1 MPSADLCPSVGIGF
15 FLAKSCFLL
24 AYFEGTRVVSV
35 FNFVYLTRAC
45 QGKMKSPDR
54 LYPHPTALLMQLL
67 GPGTYLTGRTV
78 ELVVYI
84 CNFQ

>member
-1 MPSADLCPSVGIGF
+1 MQICVLVLEMA

-35 FNFVYLTRAC
+35 FNVVCLRRAC
-45 QGKMKSPDR
+45 QGKMKSTDR
-54 LYPHPTALLMQLL
+54 RGSHPTTLLMQLL
-67 GPGTYLTGRTV
+67 GSGTYLTGGTV